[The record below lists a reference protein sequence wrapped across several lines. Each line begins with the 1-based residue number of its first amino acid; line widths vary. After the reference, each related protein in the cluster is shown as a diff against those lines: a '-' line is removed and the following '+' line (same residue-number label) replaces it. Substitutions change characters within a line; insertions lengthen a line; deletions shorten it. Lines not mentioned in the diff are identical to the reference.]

1 MSKERTERSRLVDR
15 EVITVSIPVGLF
27 DKLEET
33 CDRFSCNR
41 SALIANAVRD
51 YLAKLGVRVGE
62 Y

>member
-15 EVITVSIPVGLF
+15 EVITVSLPVGLF
-27 DKLEET
+27 DRLEET

-51 YLAKLGVRVGE
+51 YLEKLGVRVGE

>member
-15 EVITVSIPVGLF
+15 EVITVSLPVRLF
-27 DKLEET
+27 DILEET

-51 YLAKLGVRVGE
+51 YLEKLGVRVGE